1 MREEIILA
9 SASPRR
15 VELLRNLGLSF
26 RVMPSDVEE
35 NFADH
40 LSPEQVVI
48 ELAERKAR
56 AVQQSLEPGQ
66 AKANPSPSPKPSPS
80 PSPSPYIIAADTIV
94 VLGDEILGKPADKA
108 DAAAML
114 SRLSGRCHQ
123 VFTGVCV
130 LHGEQSEAQAERSNV
145 VFRSLSPAEI
155 ACYVATDEPM
165 DKAGAYAV
173 QGIGAFMIE
182 RIEGCITNIIG
193 LPVVRTLKMLR
204 AAGLRVME
212 SEQISE

>member
-1 MREEIILA
+1 MNAEIILA

-26 RVMPSDVEE
+26 RVRPSDVEE

-66 AKANPSPSPKPSPS
+66 SKANS
-80 PSPSPYIIAADTIV
+80 YIIAADTIV
-94 VLGDEILGKPADKA
+94 VLGDEILGKPADKS

-130 LHGEQSEAQAERSNV
+130 LHGEQSDAQAERSNV

-155 ACYVATDEPM
+155 ACYVATEEPM

-193 LPVVRTLKMLR
+193 LPVVRTMKMLR
-204 AAGLRVME
+204 AAGLSVME
-212 SEQISE
+212 SVQTSE

>member
-1 MREEIILA
+1 
-9 SASPRR
+9 
-15 VELLRNLGLSF
+15 
-26 RVMPSDVEE
+26 MPSDVEE

-66 AKANPSPSPKPSPS
+66 AKANPSPR
-80 PSPSPYIIAADTIV
+80 PYIIAADTIV

-130 LHGEQSEAQAERSNV
+130 LHGERSEAQAERSNV

>member
-1 MREEIILA
+1 MNADLILA

-26 RVMPSDVEE
+26 RVLPSAVEE

-56 AVQQSLEPGQ
+56 AVQQALEPGQ
-66 AKANPSPSPKPSPS
+66 SKTN
-80 PSPSPYIIAADTIV
+80 PYIIAADTIV
-94 VLGDEILGKPADKA
+94 VLGDEILGKPADKN

-130 LHGEQSEAQAERSNV
+130 LHGEQSDAQAERSNV

-155 ACYVATDEPM
+155 ACYVATEEPM

-204 AAGLRVME
+204 AAGLSVME
-212 SEQISE
+212 SVQTSE